1 MGSRS
6 VFSTIHCTNYRSRNR
21 LRCILMTFGE
31 WLPTILAVNVA
42 ILTVWVIVLDNQVT
56 KLKKIIG

>member
-1 MGSRS
+1 
-6 VFSTIHCTNYRSRNR
+6 
-21 LRCILMTFGE
+21 MTFGD

-42 ILTVWVIVLDNQVT
+42 MLTVWVFVLDNQVT

>member
-1 MGSRS
+1 MGIR
-6 VFSTIHCTNYRSRNR
+6 TIFNSLYHNDSSNWNR
-21 LRCILMTFGE
+21 VRCILMTFGE

>member
-1 MGSRS
+1 
-6 VFSTIHCTNYRSRNR
+6 
-21 LRCILMTFGE
+21 MTFGE